1 MKNHIKTEESKTKN
15 SGLSQPSISASPRV
29 AKRVLIIW
37 VTIYI
42 AITGFFRMRTSLC
55 AEAMSQQTPSN
66 SKELQAPPPAGSVPT
81 PEQRIA
87 ALKKE
92 ELELAESL
100 MRDFPNSTYAIMLMG
115 NVLERHGDAVEAVK
129 FMRKVLELDPKR
141 PDVYK
146 SIGWFAMQKGQYE
159 QAIMNW
165 RKALEINPQIPNMHN
180 SIALALMGLGKQK
193 EAIEELEKDIQIT
206 PNPVFSYFMLG
217 QVYLQQKEY
226 EKARKNYEKAIAL
239 QPDYTNAYYG
249 LFNVCT
255 RLKQRAKAQEYM
267 AIFRKLKAE
276 DMKNLKDS
284 NEAFDD
290 LVNMRKGAAETYTHV
305 GQMYQARGNLQR
317 AEELLER
324 ATTLDP
330 ENTICLER
338 LVSLYQMSN
347 RISDALQMHKKISQ
361 IEPEN
366 PICYLNIGILSARLK
381 QFANAEEAFSKSIAL
396 APKSSIGYREL
407 AQLYLKTGTRL
418 AEARELAE
426 KAVTLEAIAT
436 NYFVLSWACDLNGDS
451 ANGLKA
457 IEQAIQLE
465 PKNLKYKKIY
475 EHIKKKN

>member
-1 MKNHIKTEESKTKN
+1 
-15 SGLSQPSISASPRV
+15 
-29 AKRVLIIW
+29 
-37 VTIYI
+37 
-42 AITGFFRMRTSLC
+42 
-55 AEAMSQQTPSN
+55 
-66 SKELQAPPPAGSVPT
+66 
-81 PEQRIA
+81 
-87 ALKKE
+87 
-92 ELELAESL
+92 
-100 MRDFPNSTYAIMLMG
+100 
-115 NVLERHGDAVEAVK
+115 
-129 FMRKVLELDPKR
+129 
-141 PDVYK
+141 
-146 SIGWFAMQKGQYE
+146 
-159 QAIMNW
+159 MNW

-267 AIFRKLKAE
+267 AVFRKLKAE

-284 NEAFDD
+284 NESFDD
-290 LVNMRKGAAETYTHV
+290 LVNMRKGAAKTYTHV

-338 LVSLYQMSN
+338 LASLYQMSN

-366 PICYLNIGILSARLK
+366 PICYLNIGVLSARLK

-407 AQLYLKTGTRL
+407 AQLYLKTETRL
-418 AEARELAE
+418 VEARELAE
-426 KAVTLEAIAT
+426 KAVTLEAIAI

-465 PKNLKYKKIY
+465 PNNLKYKKIY